1 MLSTKQLAASLLKN
15 APRSLVRDW
24 RKTSHKYSVR
34 PDWSPS
40 RENELPP
47 KVNLDMYT
55 PCTTS
60 YYLLPKNVNSYKF
73 MLFPFQLMTKFLL
86 GHSQSQC
93 LTLKSSYRTELGQSI
108 FNDTLVS
115 ATSGREDCFKFR
127 TKNHYEENIFKCEDD
142 M

>member
-1 MLSTKQLAASLLKN
+1 MGWNSVCVFLIGNRESLY
-15 APRSLVRDW
+15 AQEYEGD
-24 RKTSHKYSVR
+24 KTD
-34 PDWSPS
+34 PLPEWSSS

-93 LTLKSSYRTELGQSI
+93 LTLKSSYWTELGSLYLTTHWFLLPLGGRIALNSELKIIMKEI
-108 FNDTLVS
+108 FSNAKMT
-115 ATSGREDCFKFR
+115 CK
-127 TKNHYEENIFKCEDD
+127 
-142 M
+142 

>member
-1 MLSTKQLAASLLKN
+1 MGWNSVCVFLIGNGESLY
-15 APRSLVRDW
+15 AQEYEGD
-24 RKTSHKYSVR
+24 KTD
-34 PDWSPS
+34 PLPEWSSS

-93 LTLKSSYRTELGQSI
+93 LTLKSSYRTELGQSTL
-108 FNDTLVS
+108 NNTLVS

-127 TKNHYEENIFKCEDD
+127 TKNHYEGNIFKCEDD

>member
-1 MLSTKQLAASLLKN
+1 
-15 APRSLVRDW
+15 
-24 RKTSHKYSVR
+24 
-34 PDWSPS
+34 
-40 RENELPP
+40 
-47 KVNLDMYT
+47 
-55 PCTTS
+55 
-60 YYLLPKNVNSYKF
+60 
-73 MLFPFQLMTKFLL
+73 MLFLFQVIDNKFLL
-86 GHSQSQC
+86 GHSQFQC